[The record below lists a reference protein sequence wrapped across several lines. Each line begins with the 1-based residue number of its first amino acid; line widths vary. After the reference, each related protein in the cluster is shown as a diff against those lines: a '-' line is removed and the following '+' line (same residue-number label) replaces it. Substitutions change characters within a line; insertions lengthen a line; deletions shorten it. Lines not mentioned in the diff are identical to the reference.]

1 MANGNKTGLKLFS
14 TLNIFITDIMAETI
28 QTLQDTFK
36 QSNLVFTV
44 ASPFGQLLLVTENLS
59 QLIFYYLEDSI
70 TELNIYEASRP
81 TSIYSLAALSG
92 HNPSRAIGATGQIS
106 ISTKPGVIDAP
117 SNKVILN
124 NYFKL
129 TCVNNN
135 LPYVIELP
143 QDSLRFSLTG
153 SDNNRVLAI
162 RQGTIETQRMI
173 ARGVKFESF
182 SLGAPSNFFID
193 NFLVNMYV
201 NGVKWPKYESILDIP
216 RGEPG
221 FVAKTG
227 VTNGLD
233 IFLGNNSYGKIPTP
247 GSEIIFEY
255 LVTDGSLGNL
265 NAEISDQV
273 SFIFQDTGLTPIG
286 DEVDLNEYVNIK
298 TVTPPNFGADPE
310 SLELTRL
317 IAPHASKNFALVSP
331 ENYEILLRKL
341 QLFSVI
347 RVFLDP
353 IDDRVI
359 DLFLVPDVTKS
370 FNTGSDYFTLPVDR
384 FKMTTFQ
391 KNELL
396 KYIEKSGTKLISTD
410 IKILDPIISKYVI
423 NVSVIAFDDVSTD
436 AIKQDIINALGTYF
450 ITTQRSDRIPKSD
463 LIGEIEKINGIDSV
477 SVNIISEKNE
487 VSKKANPLAQDVG
500 VDEFNDI
507 VINKDEFAVIRGGW
521 KDRFGNEYDTGLS
534 EIGLG
539 AVNIQIKAIVP
550 RKTF

>member
-1 MANGNKTGLKLFS
+1 
-14 TLNIFITDIMAETI
+14 
-28 QTLQDTFK
+28 
-36 QSNLVFTV
+36 
-44 ASPFGQLLLVTENLS
+44 
-59 QLIFYYLEDSI
+59 
-70 TELNIYEASRP
+70 
-81 TSIYSLAALSG
+81 
-92 HNPSRAIGATGQIS
+92 
-106 ISTKPGVIDAP
+106 
-117 SNKVILN
+117 
-124 NYFKL
+124 
-129 TCVNNN
+129 
-135 LPYVIELP
+135 
-143 QDSLRFSLTG
+143 
-153 SDNNRVLAI
+153 
-162 RQGTIETQRMI
+162 
-173 ARGVKFESF
+173 
-182 SLGAPSNFFID
+182 
-193 NFLVNMYV
+193 MYV

>member
-59 QLIFYYLEDSI
+59 QLIFYYLDDSI